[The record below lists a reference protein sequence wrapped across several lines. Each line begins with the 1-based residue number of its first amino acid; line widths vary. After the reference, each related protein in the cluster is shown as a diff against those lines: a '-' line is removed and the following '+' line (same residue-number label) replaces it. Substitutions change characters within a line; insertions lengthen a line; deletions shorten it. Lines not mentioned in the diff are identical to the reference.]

1 MLNFFNKY
9 KLIFIVTAIIIIFS
23 ISYINYQN
31 TEKIIRD
38 NYQQK
43 GQLVEKNIINSFSH
57 VNQSYSIFE
66 KQLNQDM
73 RLHSEK
79 LVEKYQE
86 EPDIYSWNLEEMQS
100 EFEGFDIYII
110 DSDLTVIRS
119 TIESDI
125 GLDFK
130 QFANFS
136 RMLRDRLEGDQIA
149 IDRLDLSINTGEI
162 KKYSYMPTPDNKYLL
177 ELSADIKNIFPE
189 LIDMNMYSEAE
200 NISGEFESVENIYFY
215 KYFPESGD
223 SGRLRTQGSGLYDEI
238 SEIEKEYIEKAY
250 KERQVV
256 TVENY
261 DEENH
266 DLTLIPHLV
275 EESEQNN
282 PWDSYLIGINYNNN
296 VMLTEIN
303 KTKNLF
309 LINAFIMFLVFV
321 ILAASVIYLLNR
333 FEFMAYHDQLT
344 KLANRELFVE
354 KTKAEMNK
362 NSIEKTAVIFIDI
375 NNFKEIN
382 DNFGHDI
389 GDKILRASA
398 EALKEVLTENDYICR
413 MSGIEFALSISGLK
427 DTAEVEKK
435 AAEIIRV
442 FNQPL
447 KIGRSQFF
455 ISVSLGISIYPDQGD
470 DLEELFK
477 KADHAMY
484 RAKKEQ
490 RDYVIYNDYI

>member
-1 MLNFFNKY
+1 
-9 KLIFIVTAIIIIFS
+9 
-23 ISYINYQN
+23 
-31 TEKIIRD
+31 
-38 NYQQK
+38 
-43 GQLVEKNIINSFSH
+43 
-57 VNQSYSIFE
+57 
-66 KQLNQDM
+66 
-73 RLHSEK
+73 
-79 LVEKYQE
+79 
-86 EPDIYSWNLEEMQS
+86 
-100 EFEGFDIYII
+100 
-110 DSDLTVIRS
+110 
-119 TIESDI
+119 
-125 GLDFK
+125 
-130 QFANFS
+130 
-136 RMLRDRLEGDQIA
+136 
-149 IDRLDLSINTGEI
+149 
-162 KKYSYMPTPDNKYLL
+162 
-177 ELSADIKNIFPE
+177 
-189 LIDMNMYSEAE
+189 
-200 NISGEFESVENIYFY
+200 
-215 KYFPESGD
+215 
-223 SGRLRTQGSGLYDEI
+223 
-238 SEIEKEYIEKAY
+238 
-250 KERQVV
+250 V

-261 DEENH
+261 NEANH

-309 LINAFIMFLVFV
+309 LINAFIMFVVFV

-354 KTKAEMNK
+354 KTKAKMNK

-382 DNFGHDI
+382 DNFGHDT
-389 GDKILRASA
+389 GDLILRASA
-398 EALKEVLTENDYICR
+398 EALKEVLAENDYICR
-413 MSGIEFALSISGLK
+413 MSGIEFALSISGLE

-455 ISVSLGISIYPDQGD
+455 ISVSLGISIFPDQGD